1 MLPKLRALQKLL
13 ERDGFDVQRFTSLMN
28 ASSKDDPLDCKYVQ
42 LCLKDFMQKH
52 ELGKFTE
59 LKDLLR
65 EISSELND

>member
-1 MLPKLRALQKLL
+1 
-13 ERDGFDVQRFTSLMN
+13 MN